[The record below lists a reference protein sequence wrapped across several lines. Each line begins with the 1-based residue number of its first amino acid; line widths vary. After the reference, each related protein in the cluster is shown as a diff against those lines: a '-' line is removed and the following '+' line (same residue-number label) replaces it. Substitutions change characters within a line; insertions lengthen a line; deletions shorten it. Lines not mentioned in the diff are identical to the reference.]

1 MRFRDELTLHVR
13 AGAGGRGGIAFLRQK
28 YQPRGGPAGG
38 RGGDGG
44 HVFLRVDENLNTL
57 DHLSGT
63 PLFRAGDGV
72 PGGPKNQAGKRGRDL
87 VLRVPA
93 GTVVRDARTG
103 RTLADLDRHGDELLV
118 AKGGQGG
125 RGNASFATAV
135 RQAPRFAEPGQ
146 PGEERRLALELK
158 MIADVGIVGLPN
170 AGKSTLLAA
179 ISRARPKIAAYPFTT
194 LTPSLGV
201 VGRDR
206 IDTFVVAD
214 LPGLI
219 EGASKGAGLGGRF
232 LRHIE
237 RTRVILHVVDV
248 SAEAAAPPEEA
259 YRIVREEL
267 AAFSPGLAAKIE
279 VVAANKL
286 DLPGAAAG
294 RRRLARACGRAPV
307 AIAARDGTGVPALVS
322 RLRRALEGQIDTG
335 AARRYPR
342 KKNAVFDGD
351 A

>member
-1 MRFRDELTLHVR
+1 M
-13 AGAGGRGGIAFLRQK
+13 AFLRQK
-28 YQPRGGPAGG
+28 FQARGGPAGG
-38 RGGDGG
+38 RGGNGG
-44 HVFLRVDENLNTL
+44 NVFLRVDQNLNTL

-72 PGGPKNQAGKRGRDL
+72 PGGPKNQTGKRGRDL

-103 RTLADLDRHGDELLV
+103 RTIADLDRHGDELLI
-118 AKGGQGG
+118 AKGGKGG
-125 RGNASFATAV
+125 RGNASFATAI
-135 RQAPRFAEPGQ
+135 RQTPRFAEPGE
-146 PGEERRLALELK
+146 PGEERRLLLELK

-179 ISRARPKIAAYPFTT
+179 LSRARPKIAAYPFTT

-206 IDTFVVAD
+206 FDTFVVAD

-219 EGASKGAGLGGRF
+219 EGASRGAGLGGRF

-237 RTRVILHVVDV
+237 RTRVVLHVVDV
-248 SAEAAAPPEEA
+248 SSEAAAPPDEA

-267 AAFSPGLAAKIE
+267 AAFSPGLAAKPE
-279 VVAANKL
+279 VVAANKI
-286 DLPGAAAG
+286 DLPGADAG
-294 RRRLARACGRAPV
+294 RRRLARACGCRPQ
-307 AIAARDGTGVPALVS
+307 AISAREGKGVPALVS
-322 RLRRALEGQIDTG
+322 KIRRTLETRIDTG
-335 AARRYPR
+335 AAGRYLG
-342 KKNAVFDGD
+342 KD
-351 A
+351 AALEQGR

>member
-13 AGAGGRGGIAFLRQK
+13 GGAGGKGGVAFLRQK

-44 HVFLRVDENLNTL
+44 PVILRVDENLNTL

-72 PGGPKNQAGKRGRDL
+72 PGGPKNQAGKKGRDL
-87 VLRVPA
+87 VLCVPP

-103 RTLADLDRHGDELLV
+103 RAIADLDRHGEEIRV

-125 RGNASFATAV
+125 RGNASFATAI
-135 RQAPRFAEPGQ
+135 RQTPRFAEPGE
-146 PGEERRLALELK
+146 PGEERRLRLELK

-179 ISRARPKIAAYPFTT
+179 VSRARPKIAAYPFTT

-206 IDTFVVAD
+206 FDNFVVAD

-219 EGASKGAGLGGRF
+219 EGASRGAGLGGRF

-237 RTRVILHVVDV
+237 RTGVILHVVDV
-248 SAEAAAPPEEA
+248 SAGAAAPPDEA
-259 YRIVREEL
+259 YRVVRAEL
-267 AAFSPGLAAKIE
+267 AAFSPTLAAKPE
-279 VVAANKL
+279 VVAANKM
-286 DLPGAAAG
+286 DLPGAPSG
-294 RRRLARACGRAPV
+294 RRRLSKACGRSV
-307 AIAARDGTGVPALVS
+307 ASISARDGMGVASLVAK
-322 RLRRALEGQIDTG
+322 LRRALESQIDTG
-335 AARRYPR
+335 AAGRYA
-342 KKNAVFDGD
+342 KKGAAIEEGR
-351 A
+351 